1 MRAAIGRLVAAG
13 CRAEPP
19 IPKVLRALGQPA
31 SGPPDVV
38 VPPIGA
44 DETVS
49 TLIRYATSRSVT
61 QILRHDPGVR
71 LGEDPEDVHQF
82 RVATRR
88 LRSDL
93 RTFAPLLDP
102 EPASEVRGRL
112 RQLGAKAGAARDT
125 DVLADRL
132 KATADMLPEQDA
144 VGVEQLLHRLDDQAR
159 EARSALLQELRSP
172 DYDQLL
178 DTLVVIAARPP
189 IAAAP
194 PGLAGQRA
202 ADLAAA

>member
-1 MRAAIGRLVAAG
+1 MCFREIEVEVRAKGRAGRRLLRAAISRLVAAG

-19 IPKVLRALGQPA
+19 IPKVIRVLGQRA

-44 DETVS
+44 GATVD
-49 TLIRYATSRSVT
+49 TLVRYAIARSVV

-93 RTFAPLLDP
+93 RTFSPLLDP
-102 EPASEVRGRL
+102 EPITELRGRP
-112 RQLGAKAGAARDT
+112 
-125 DVLADRL
+125 VP
-132 KATADMLPEQDA
+132 ATTSYSIPWS
-144 VGVEQLLHRLDDQAR
+144 GSPPGR
-159 EARSALLQELRSP
+159 RSP
-172 DYDQLL
+172 PSGPAWPVSRL
-178 DTLVVIAARPP
+178 P
-189 IAAAP
+189 IWPAP
-194 PGLAGQRA
+194 
-202 ADLAAA
+202 